1 MWINIPNK
9 PKVFN
14 FNFIF
19 SIIFSN
25 NFPQISQI
33 LLENSSKKNQRKI
46 FCKFLNTLGLFGI
59 KPRDILK
66 EVRL

>member
-1 MWINIPNK
+1 
-9 PKVFN
+9 VFN

-25 NFPQISQI
+25 NVPQISLI

-59 KPRDILK
+59 VERKSNKIPSKENFLKRDY
-66 EVRL
+66 